1 MIQSKNLLWISVA
14 LLFVACNNPET
25 KTETVEVVETV
36 EEVITFP
43 QTKNGIKVSFAPQ
56 SPDFPDATLALT
68 APDLSSPLQAGKVK
82 FEYEVGN
89 FELGGQTPGANHC
102 ANSEQGQHIHYIL
115 NNAPYT
121 AHYEPFVETE
131 LTEGKHF
138 LLSFLSRS
146 FHESIKNG
154 TAFIAKQVNV
164 GNATGDDFDMSAPH
178 LFYSRPKGK
187 YEGHDTHNLL
197 LDFFL
202 LNADLSDEGYKVR
215 ATINGT
221 EFILNQWVPYLVE
234 GLGDGEHTFKIELI
248 DANGNLVPGPFN
260 NSGER
265 VITVKDAHS
274 H

>member
-1 MIQSKNLLWISVA
+1 MTHSKNLLWIA
-14 LLFVACNNPET
+14 FAFLFVACSSPET
-25 KTETVEVVETV
+25 KTEVVE
-36 EEVITFP
+36 EPAAEMITFP
-43 QTKNGIKVSFAPQ
+43 QIKNGIKVSLAPM
-56 SPDFPDATLALT
+56 SPEFPDATLALT

-89 FELGGQTPGANHC
+89 FELGGQTPGASHC

-115 NNAPYT
+115 NNDPYT
-121 AHYEPFVETE
+121 AHYEPFVEAE
-131 LTEGKHF
+131 LPKGKHF

-164 GNATGDDFDMSAPH
+164 GLATGDDFDMSAPH

-202 LNADLSDEGYKVR
+202 LNADLSDDGYKVK
-215 ATINGT
+215 ATINGN
-221 EFILNQWVPYLVE
+221 EFMLNLWVPYLVE
-234 GLGDGEHTFKIELI
+234 GLMDGEHTFRIQLI
-248 DANGNLVPGPFN
+248 DADGNPVPGPFN
-260 NSGER
+260 DSGDR
-265 VITVKDAHS
+265 VITVAGAHS